1 MKILLRITI
10 VLAVI
15 IIGTVAFKVGYSHY
29 TWHNLEQAQTGV
41 FTKPPAT
48 LPPTTTTEPTTQA
61 SADTELVGRQN
72 YRLNL
77 LSQQSARCI
86 SGYVF
91 SSCGFGESTQ
101 DAVYGGSGFI
111 FENGEMIALG
121 ERFAFTEQ
129 LIISEIDVEMLKS
142 ERRRNS
148 LFSSRN
154 ADNISAVDINCQ
166 PTVLAEHAVLTRTI
180 DPHPFSP
187 QNTFMDIRYEEI
199 FNIQVAGLAKRI
211 LHTNAKTLIVG
222 ISGGLDSTL
231 ALLVCAKTI
240 DKLKRERKTRKVL
253 MFVFIMRMDTSS
265 LSEVVGRYQDNAY
278 IGGFLAGYDTM
289 DTLAALVFGLVVAN
303 TLQRFNLTESQTQK
317 MTIAAGMTAG
327 LFLGLIYWLLTSI
340 GHATSAQFP
349 NTANGAEILLE
360 STVLAIGQ
368 PGAILLTLI
377 FSLACLNTCV
387 GLLTSLSEYFTLL
400 FPRISYKGYLAI
412 FVVWSFVTANFGLD
426 AILKISVPILIFIY
440 PAAIVLI
447 VMELTRQ
454 WFNYSRKTYQLI
466 IYTVAAIGAVTAL
479 ESAKIMIPGLT
490 LIFRNYL
497 PLYKQQLGWL
507 MPFIILLVVCTL
519 FDYVKNG
526 RNKTV

>member
-1 MKILLRITI
+1 MKKFRLNHFMTISVMLFGMFFGAGNLIFPPLLGKEAGSAVWIAWAGFVTTAILLPVLGVASIAKSGGIQKLAGRVDQVFAYIFTILTYLAIGPGLAIPRAGSTPFELIVTPYLPADASQLIPRLVYTAIFFSLAYWLCLNPSKLMSRMGRITTPS
-10 VLAVI
+10 L
-15 IIGTVAFKVGYSHY
+15 
-29 TWHNLEQAQTGV
+29 
-41 FTKPPAT
+41 
-48 LPPTTTTEPTTQA
+48 
-61 SADTELVGRQN
+61 
-72 YRLNL
+72 
-77 LSQQSARCI
+77 
-86 SGYVF
+86 
-91 SSCGFGESTQ
+91 
-101 DAVYGGSGFI
+101 
-111 FENGEMIALG
+111 MI
-121 ERFAFTEQ
+121 
-129 LIISEIDVEMLKS
+129 LI
-142 ERRRNS
+142 
-148 LFSSRN
+148 
-154 ADNISAVDINCQ
+154 
-166 PTVLAEHAVLTRTI
+166 
-180 DPHPFSP
+180 
-187 QNTFMDIRYEEI
+187 
-199 FNIQVAGLAKRI
+199 
-211 LHTNAKTLIVG
+211 
-222 ISGGLDSTL
+222 
-231 ALLVCAKTI
+231 
-240 DKLKRERKTRKVL
+240 VL

-454 WFNYSRKTYQLI
+454 RFNYSRKTYQLI

-526 RNKTV
+526 RTKTV